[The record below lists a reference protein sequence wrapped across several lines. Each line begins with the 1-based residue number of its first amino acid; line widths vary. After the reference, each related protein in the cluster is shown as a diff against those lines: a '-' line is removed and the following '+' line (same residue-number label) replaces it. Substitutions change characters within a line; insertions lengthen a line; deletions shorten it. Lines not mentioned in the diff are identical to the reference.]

1 VLREDV
7 DEEETAEPAAARGGG
22 DAPPGEAGDAAIV
35 ADDAAAARAD
45 EEYGRGVEET
55 LEDDVSKRSG
65 GAGGGDAVVQW
76 TRQDVT
82 CITFL
87 RQTGEHLVEVHDARR
102 TRLWVRLGVDAIMRD
117 WSLLPTVSA
126 AAELR
131 NSNYYSS
138 VPHTSFSCLPSCFCR
153 YALQC

>member
-1 VLREDV
+1 MGSMVGNQALSSLWCQMRS
-7 DEEETAEPAAARGGG
+7 TCT
-22 DAPPGEAGDAAIV
+22 APPWRAPGGY
-35 ADDAAAARAD
+35 AAAARAD

-55 LEDDVSKRSG
+55 LEDDVCERSG
-65 GAGGGDAVVQW
+65 VQW

-87 RQTGEHLVEVHDARR
+87 RQTGEHLVEVHDAQR

-126 AAELR
+126 APELR

-138 VPHTSFSCLPSCFCR
+138 VPHTLLFMFT
-153 YALQC
+153 